1 MAEIVHVTDDADK
14 ALFGG
19 SSCAFG
25 VFDGVHRGHR
35 FLIGEAKRT
44 AARSGGASV
53 ALTFDVDPDELFAPD
68 RLVKLMTNDQRLEAL
83 ARTGVDIV
91 AVFPF
96 DRGFASLAP
105 ERFLDWAFG
114 GYAPAHIHVGEGFGF
129 GCRGAGGPADM
140 AAWRG
145 GSIEVHVHG
154 LVSID
159 GAPVSATRVR
169 GLLRRE
175 DFKAARRLLG
185 RESYEMVAAV

>member
-1 MAEIVHVTDDADK
+1 MAKIIHIKGDADK
-14 ALFGG
+14 ALFDG

-44 AARSGGASV
+44 AARSGGSSV
-53 ALTFDVDPDELFAPD
+53 ALTFGIDPDELFAPD
-68 RLVKLMTNDQRLEAL
+68 RLVKLMTNGQRLEAL

-91 AVFPF
+91 AVLPF
-96 DRGFASLAP
+96 DREFASLTP
-105 ERFLDWAFG
+105 EQFLDWAFG
-114 GYAPAHIHVGEGFGF
+114 GYEPAHIHVGEGFRF

-145 GSIEVHVHG
+145 GSIEVHVHE
-154 LVSID
+154 LVNIAGS
-159 GAPVSATRVR
+159 PVSATRVR
-169 GLLRRE
+169 GLLLNE